1 MSEKTIVIITNADS
15 DLSALLERSPVKTV
29 TMAADSLKTSVLDA
43 CSAVVILG
51 GTEERPLLFHPRERI
66 LVEKQLQAG
75 KRIFAEYC
83 GSIGHVYSEPPV
95 STRFERVIFTGE
107 KETNGVL
114 PGDIL
119 DEQCNTRI
127 RPHEISCSLSRPILQ
142 YAKGK
147 DHSWSEVNKKLLASF
162 SDRALWFDEP
172 ENLLICSFRMA
183 NFKKARFSP
192 NAKWEGIV
200 KFILEWLCEES
211 VLISGLNA
219 PYHFEAFQPTVPLE
233 VQVDDTISKAIGW
246 FKEAGILLN
255 RGKDGV
261 QEGFGTEIYADG
273 TQRLMPSVRIDCVA
287 EVSMAYFMHGLLM
300 KDKRS
305 LDISDNLM
313 SVCFDLMQVK
323 EQSIL
328 KGMLRWTQEAWGVC
342 YQDDAA
348 RVLIPQLLKCLYTG
362 SKQYL
367 QECADALDFLVRTTG
382 TDGLRPFRT
391 DNIDLTEEKIRELSS
406 TPAQFYC
413 AHYNAFYHGALLLAY
428 KLTGNER
435 YKEVGVRG
443 LESLM
448 SVYPNTRREYSET
461 QEMCRLILPLSWLY
475 WVTGESLH
483 KEWLYGVTKDLKR
496 LMHRSGGYLEWD
508 TGYQAER
515 SNSKDG
521 EESTMLTRNGD
532 PIVDLL
538 YSLNWLPSA
547 FMQAYF
553 VTKDDSFKE
562 LWENIAKFLISTQLH
577 SDNKTINGGWARAL
591 DVDMLEVYGL
601 PADVG
606 WGPWAIESGWTVAE
620 ISSGLAMGRLE
631 KELISHY
638 G

>member
-1 MSEKTIVIITNADS
+1 MREKTIVIITNADS
-15 DLSALLERSPVKTV
+15 DLSALLERSPVNTV
-29 TMAADSLKTSVLDA
+29 TMTADSLKTSVLDA
-43 CSAVVILG
+43 CSAVAILG
-51 GTEERPLLFHPRERI
+51 GTEEKPLLFHPRERM

-95 STRFERVIFTGE
+95 STRFERVVFTAE
-107 KETNGVL
+107 KQINGVL

-127 RPHEISCSLSRPILQ
+127 RPHDIACTFSRPILQ
-142 YAKGK
+142 YARGK
-147 DHSWSEVNKKLLASF
+147 DHSSSVVDEKLLASV

-183 NFKKARFSP
+183 NFKRARFSP

-211 VLISGLNA
+211 VPISGLNA
-219 PYHFEAFQPTVPLE
+219 PYRFEPFQPNVPLE
-233 VQVDDTISKAIGW
+233 VQTDDTIGKAIGW
-246 FKEAGILLN
+246 FEEAGMLLN
-255 RGKDGV
+255 MGKDGV
-261 QEGFGTEIYADG
+261 QEGFGTEVYADG
-273 TQRLMPSVRIDCVA
+273 TQRLMPSIRIDCVA
-287 EVSMAYFMHGLLM
+287 EVSMAYFMHGLLT

-313 SVCFDLMQVK
+313 SVCFDLMQIK
-323 EQSIL
+323 EQSPL

-362 SKQYL
+362 STQYL

-391 DNIDLTEEKIRELSS
+391 DNIDLTEEKIRKLSS
-406 TPAQFYC
+406 APARFYC

-461 QEMCRLILPLSWLY
+461 QEMCRLIMPLSWLY
-475 WVTGESLH
+475 WVTGEGRH
-483 KEWLYGVTKDLKR
+483 KEWLYGVTEDLKR
-496 LMHRSGGYLEWD
+496 LRHPSGGYLEWD
-508 TGYQAER
+508 TGYQADR

-538 YSLNWLPSA
+538 YSLNWLPTA
-547 FMQAYF
+547 FAQAYF

-562 LWENIAKFLISTQLH
+562 LCEDMAKFLISTQVH

-620 ISSGLAMGRLE
+620 IASGLTMWRLE
-631 KELISHY
+631 KELIKHY

>member
-1 MSEKTIVIITNADS
+1 MTEKTIAIITNADS
-15 DLSALLERSPVKTV
+15 DMSILLERSGLSTLRM
-29 TMAADSLKTSVLDA
+29 TADAVDADALDA
-43 CSAVVILG
+43 CSAIAILG
-51 GTEERPLLFHPRERI
+51 GTTDKPLLFHPRARVLIER
-66 LVEKQLQAG
+66 QMQAG
-75 KRIFAEYC
+75 KRVFSEYC
-83 GSIGHVYSEPPV
+83 VSIGHMYSEPPV
-95 STRFERVIFTGE
+95 STRFERVVFTGE
-107 KETNGVL
+107 TEINGVI

-127 RPHEISCSLSRPILQ
+127 RPHDIACSRTRPLLQ

-147 DHSWSEVNKKLLASF
+147 DHSRSAVDAKLLASV
-162 SDRALWFDEP
+162 SDRALWFEEP
-172 ENLLICSFRMA
+172 GNLLICCFRMA

-192 NAKWEGIV
+192 NAKWDGLV
-200 KFILEWLCEES
+200 KFVLEWLGCEPAA
-211 VLISGLNA
+211 VPGLEA
-219 PYHFEAFQPTVPLE
+219 AYRFEAYRPTAALE
-233 VQVDDTISKAIGW
+233 DQVDGAIGQAIGW
-246 FKEAGILLN
+246 FEEAGMLLN
-255 RGKDGV
+255 EGRDGI
-261 QEGFGTEIYADG
+261 QEGFGTEVYADG

-287 EVSMAYFMHGLLM
+287 EVAMAYFMNGLLTE
-300 KDKRS
+300 DRRS
-305 LDISDNLM
+305 LDVSDRLM

-323 EQSIL
+323 EQSPL
-328 KGMLRWTQEAWGVC
+328 KGMLRWTQEAWGIC

-362 SKQYL
+362 TTHYL

-406 TPAQFYC
+406 TPARFYC
-413 AHYNAFYHGALLLAY
+413 AHYNAFYLGALLLGY
-428 KLTGNER
+428 KLTGNEQ

-461 QEMCRLILPLSWLY
+461 QEMCRLIMPLAWLY
-475 WVTGESLH
+475 WVTGENRH
-483 KEWLYGVTKDLKR
+483 KEWLYRVTDDLKKLR
-496 LMHRSGGYLEWD
+496 HPSGGYLEWD
-508 TGYQAER
+508 TGYQADR

-538 YSLNWLPSA
+538 YSLNWLPTA
-547 FMQAYF
+547 FAQAYF
-553 VTKDDSFKE
+553 VTKDMIFKE
-562 LWENIAKFLISTQLH
+562 LWEDIAKFFVSTQLH
-577 SDNKTINGGWARAL
+577 SKNKSIDGSWARAL

-620 ISSGLAMGRLE
+620 IASGLAMGRLE
-631 KELISHY
+631 EQLIRHY
-638 G
+638 A